1 MAETEG
7 QLGMKTAILLPVILL
22 LCSASYAQESAGET
36 QSLRC
41 SALARIHTVITTPAA
56 FNESITNMAI
66 FYADAY
72 AAFRESRTNASSTNG
87 EIRQRGD
94 TIESELRKT
103 WKSKP
108 EIVVSEMALCNSWRA
123 AFAEKIPA
131 YMARANTEKA
141 TVQGIVQLMGI
152 PPTSPAFGQVE
163 KWRPIVAM
171 AFNAWAETGSQTSGE
186 VRDSVKKQL
195 QEALKKQ

>member
-1 MAETEG
+1 MAGTEG
-7 QLGMKTAILLPVILL
+7 QLDMKTAISLPVIFL

-41 SALARIHTVITTPAA
+41 SALAHIHTVIATPAA
-56 FNESITNMAI
+56 FNESVTNMGI
-66 FYADAY
+66 FYSDAY

-87 EIRQRGD
+87 EIGQRRD

-108 EIVVSEMALCNSWRA
+108 EIVVSEMALCNSWRTT
-123 AFAEKIPA
+123 FAEKIPA
-131 YMARANTEKA
+131 YIAGTNSDKA
-141 TVQGIVQLMGI
+141 TAQGIVQLVGT
-152 PPTSPAFGQVE
+152 PPTSPASGQVE
-163 KWRPIVAM
+163 KWRPIVAI
-171 AFNAWAETGSQTSGE
+171 AFNAWAETGSQTGGE
-186 VRDSVKKQL
+186 VRDSVKRKL